1 MPKLKIRAVEAV
13 PMPLPLDKPIGSAL
27 GTYTHVD
34 FAVVTVHTEG
44 GPSGTGFSMGL
55 GGAATSAIVPYIEN
69 ELAPLAIGQDAL
81 APEAFW
87 QRLWGPNKARM
98 RGGLGVWALSA
109 LDIACWDIVGKAAG
123 LPLHR
128 LLGGFRDDVP
138 VYASGGWHTLSDA
151 ELVAEAEDFASRG
164 FSAYKFKIG
173 TDRDEERTALLRQ
186 ELGEDFTL
194 FADANQKFNVREA
207 IEVSCMLA
215 EYGVAWFEEPVLADS
230 IDDLAEVA
238 EKSMVPVGAGENH
251 YMRWGFRE
259 LCERRAVD
267 YLQPDVCRCGGVTE
281 FMKVAHLADA
291 FNISL
296 SSHLVHEVSISLVGA
311 TPRGYMV
318 EFMEL
323 IPAGSL
329 TREFVAKDGMMRV
342 PDASGHG
349 VEFTPEAIKKFS
361 SS

>member
-1 MPKLKIRAVEAV
+1 
-13 PMPLPLDKPIGSAL
+13 
-27 GTYTHVD
+27 
-34 FAVVTVHTEG
+34 
-44 GPSGTGFSMGL
+44 
-55 GGAATSAIVPYIEN
+55 
-69 ELAPLAIGQDAL
+69 
-81 APEAFW
+81 
-87 QRLWGPNKARM
+87 
-98 RGGLGVWALSA
+98 
-109 LDIACWDIVGKAAG
+109 
-123 LPLHR
+123 
-128 LLGGFRDDVP
+128 
-138 VYASGGWHTLSDA
+138 
-151 ELVAEAEDFASRG
+151 
-164 FSAYKFKIG
+164 
-173 TDRDEERTALLRQ
+173 
-186 ELGEDFTL
+186 
-194 FADANQKFNVREA
+194 
-207 IEVSCMLA
+207 EVSCMLA